1 VRSVSKTLAREHE
14 CWRESALLRQLVGR
28 LLSRRWLQDISK
40 IKLADFSIFFAPP
53 PPLPV
58 PRVYPRLTR
67 QLIKKTSAPDK
78 KIGLIKTFSRA
89 YPAKGEHAP
98 GK

>member
-1 VRSVSKTLAREHE
+1 MLARE
-14 CWRESALLRQLVGR
+14 RLAASARRQAAQPSLAAR
-28 LLSRRWLQDISK
+28 YLENKTRRFF
-40 IKLADFSIFFAPP
+40 DFFCPP